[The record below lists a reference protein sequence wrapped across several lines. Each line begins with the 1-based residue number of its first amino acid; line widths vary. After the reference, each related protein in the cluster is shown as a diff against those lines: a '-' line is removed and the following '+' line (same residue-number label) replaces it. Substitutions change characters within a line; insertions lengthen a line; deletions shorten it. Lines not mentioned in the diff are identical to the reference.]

1 MASRH
6 GPRHMRVWLIW
17 FILTS
22 IVQHA
27 TSPCL
32 SSLPPLPRPPSNN
45 LIGFSKVYMTMNLR
59 PQPSAVTL
67 SSGLST
73 VSNTPGA
80 SMPVGMQAGP
90 EALITRAIELFG
102 PTVAVIDS
110 PLVPDAL
117 YLGTVEAGQGQG
129 VGARFYAPDDAG
141 GRKEYLGEFHN
152 GRRHGVGMMLFDD
165 QTCYEGEWEGG
176 RPNGH
181 GVEKYPNGAIF
192 TGQFC
197 DDARHG
203 LGTYIASD
211 GDRVYAGHW
220 QHGEWDGSQG
230 ALGPDAKLRLEEAMR
245 CAQKAQLHAARLSER
260 LDLLRRLKLS
270 LPPDFRGFVSELI
283 TYGACANHDSGS
295 ELSDDDQLGDPLQSP
310 GLSAIS
316 EDGLEETEHDIVD
329 SDDPDSVCVELEGS
343 AERVDFGEAVTD
355 ETKFAHEPEKARRA
369 EQESE
374 QARLAEQARI
384 MEAEAEQTRLQ
395 QEAEKARAEEE
406 ARAASLAAEVE
417 EARLAEQARRADQE
431 SEQAR
436 LAEQTKIMEAEQA
449 RLQQEAEKARAEKE
463 ARAASLV
470 ATSAAQDL
478 RHHQDQARLEA
489 EAMEARQNGELRLAA
504 ALAAAAFFEEN
515 GLATSRRKENMGTR
529 IKSQLSSD
537 KDDRPEAE
545 SISMGLKIHA
555 IPAVRERKGKVGQVS
570 DRDNANAA
578 SVVDEGQTMIC
589 TTMQGDG
596 LQQNSSIKDPGQFLE
611 PQALCPQSLHTK
623 EGHDAPNLSSKLAL
637 AGAASTVEVRGQH
650 KGHHKTQEMVAED
663 DWSLQIMRPMSAEKS
678 STRERRSGETDRHAA
693 AIPDPAN
700 QEDALATLRSLNSR
714 LMRREFSSHEA
725 VLGPSMLDARAAQ
738 LLLRMS
744 ALCVAMPEHST
755 YR

>member
-1 MASRH
+1 
-6 GPRHMRVWLIW
+6 
-17 FILTS
+17 
-22 IVQHA
+22 
-27 TSPCL
+27 
-32 SSLPPLPRPPSNN
+32 
-45 LIGFSKVYMTMNLR
+45 
-59 PQPSAVTL
+59 
-67 SSGLST
+67 
-73 VSNTPGA
+73 
-80 SMPVGMQAGP
+80 MQAGP

-141 GRKEYLGEFHN
+141 GRKEYLGEFHG

-245 CAQKAQLHAARLSER
+245 CAREAQLHAARLTER

-270 LPPDFRGFVSELI
+270 LPRGFRGFVSELI
-283 TYGACANHDSGS
+283 TYDACANHDTGS
-295 ELSDDDQLGDPLQSP
+295 ELSEDDQLGDPLHSP

-316 EDGLEETEHDIVD
+316 EDGLVETEHDIVD
-329 SDDPDSVCVELEGS
+329 SDDPNSEYAELDIS
-343 AERVDFGEAVTD
+343 AERVRVGFGEAVT
-355 ETKFAHEPEKARRA
+355 
-369 EQESE
+369 
-374 QARLAEQARI
+374 AEQARI
-384 MEAEAEQTRLQ
+384 LEAEAEQTHLQ
-395 QEAEKARAEEE
+395 EEAERAHAEEE

-417 EARLAEQARRADQE
+417 EARLAEQARRAEQE

-436 LAEQTKIMEAEQA
+436 LAEQARILEAEAEQT
-449 RLQQEAEKARAEKE
+449 RLQEEVQKAHAEEE
-463 ARAASLV
+463 ARAALV
-470 ATSAAQDL
+470 ATTAAQDL
-478 RHHQDQARLEA
+478 KHHQKQARLEA
-489 EAMEARQNGELRLAA
+489 EAVEARQNGKLRRAA

-515 GLATSRRKENMGTR
+515 AVATSRRKENKATR

-537 KDDRPEAE
+537 KDDWPEAE
-545 SISMGLKIHA
+545 QSISMGLEIHA
-555 IPAVRERKGKVGQVS
+555 VS
-570 DRDNANAA
+570 NN
-578 SVVDEGQTMIC
+578 QTMRLI
-589 TTMQGDG
+589 
-596 LQQNSSIKDPGQFLE
+596 
-611 PQALCPQSLHTK
+611 
-623 EGHDAPNLSSKLAL
+623 
-637 AGAASTVEVRGQH
+637 
-650 KGHHKTQEMVAED
+650 
-663 DWSLQIMRPMSAEKS
+663 SAEKS
-678 STRERRSGETDRHAA
+678 STRQRRSGETDRHAA
-693 AIPDPAN
+693 AIPDPVN
-700 QEDALATLRSLNSR
+700 QENALATLCLLNFR
-714 LMRREFSSHEA
+714 LMRRKFSSHA
-725 VLGPSMLDARAAQ
+725 ADLGPSKLDARSAQ

-744 ALCVAMPEHST
+744 ALCVAMPEHSK
-755 YR
+755 YRQKV

>member
-1 MASRH
+1 
-6 GPRHMRVWLIW
+6 
-17 FILTS
+17 
-22 IVQHA
+22 
-27 TSPCL
+27 
-32 SSLPPLPRPPSNN
+32 
-45 LIGFSKVYMTMNLR
+45 
-59 PQPSAVTL
+59 
-67 SSGLST
+67 
-73 VSNTPGA
+73 
-80 SMPVGMQAGP
+80 MQAGP

-110 PLVPDAL
+110 PLVPDAF

-355 ETKFAHEPEKARRA
+355 ETNFAHEPEKARRA

-384 MEAEAEQTRLQ
+384 MEAEVEQTRLQ

-417 EARLAEQARRADQE
+417 EARRAEQARRTEQE

-449 RLQQEAEKARAEKE
+449 RLQQEAEKARAEEE

-515 GLATSRRKENMGTR
+515 GVATSRRKENMGTR

-650 KGHHKTQEMVAED
+650 KAHHKTQEMMAED

-678 STRERRSGETDRHAA
+678 STRQRRPGETDRHAA

>member
-1 MASRH
+1 M
-6 GPRHMRVWLIW
+6 
-17 FILTS
+17 
-22 IVQHA
+22 
-27 TSPCL
+27 
-32 SSLPPLPRPPSNN
+32 
-45 LIGFSKVYMTMNLR
+45 
-59 PQPSAVTL
+59 
-67 SSGLST
+67 
-73 VSNTPGA
+73 
-80 SMPVGMQAGP
+80 
-90 EALITRAIELFG
+90 E
-102 PTVAVIDS
+102 
-110 PLVPDAL
+110 
-117 YLGTVEAGQGQG
+117 
-129 VGARFYAPDDAG
+129 
-141 GRKEYLGEFHN
+141 
-152 GRRHGVGMMLFDD
+152 
-165 QTCYEGEWEGG
+165 
-176 RPNGH
+176 
-181 GVEKYPNGAIF
+181 
-192 TGQFC
+192 
-197 DDARHG
+197 
-203 LGTYIASD
+203 
-211 GDRVYAGHW
+211 
-220 QHGEWDGSQG
+220 
-230 ALGPDAKLRLEEAMR
+230 
-245 CAQKAQLHAARLSER
+245 
-260 LDLLRRLKLS
+260 
-270 LPPDFRGFVSELI
+270 
-283 TYGACANHDSGS
+283 
-295 ELSDDDQLGDPLQSP
+295 
-310 GLSAIS
+310 
-316 EDGLEETEHDIVD
+316 
-329 SDDPDSVCVELEGS
+329 
-343 AERVDFGEAVTD
+343 
-355 ETKFAHEPEKARRA
+355 
-369 EQESE
+369 
-374 QARLAEQARI
+374 AEQA
-384 MEAEAEQTRLQ
+384 RLQ
-395 QEAEKARAEEE
+395 QEAEKAHAEEE
-406 ARAASLAAEVE
+406 ARAASFAAEVE
-417 EARLAEQARRADQE
+417 EARRAEQAKRTEQE

-436 LAEQTKIMEAEQA
+436 VAEQTKIMEAEAEQA
-449 RLQQEAEKARAEKE
+449 RLQQEAEKARAEEE

-489 EAMEARQNGELRLAA
+489 EAMEARQNREFRLAA

-515 GLATSRRKENMGTR
+515 GVATSRRKENMGTR

-650 KGHHKTQEMVAED
+650 KAHHKTQEMMAED

-678 STRERRSGETDRHAA
+678 STRQRRSGETDRHAA

>member
-1 MASRH
+1 
-6 GPRHMRVWLIW
+6 
-17 FILTS
+17 
-22 IVQHA
+22 
-27 TSPCL
+27 
-32 SSLPPLPRPPSNN
+32 
-45 LIGFSKVYMTMNLR
+45 
-59 PQPSAVTL
+59 
-67 SSGLST
+67 
-73 VSNTPGA
+73 
-80 SMPVGMQAGP
+80 MQAGP

-141 GRKEYLGEFHN
+141 GRKEYLGEFHG

-355 ETKFAHEPEKARRA
+355 ETNFAHEPEKARRA

-384 MEAEAEQTRLQ
+384 MEAEVEQTRLQQEAEKARAEEKARAASLAAEVEEARLAEQTRRADQESEQARLAEQTKVMEAEAEQTRLQ

-406 ARAASLAAEVE
+406 ARAASFAAEVE
-417 EARLAEQARRADQE
+417 EARRAEQAKRTEQE

-436 LAEQTKIMEAEQA
+436 VAEQTKIMEAEAEQA
-449 RLQQEAEKARAEKE
+449 RLQQEAEKARAEEE

-470 ATSAAQDL
+470 ATTAAQDL

-489 EAMEARQNGELRLAA
+489 EAMEARQNREFRLAA

-515 GLATSRRKENMGTR
+515 EVATSRRKENMGTR

-650 KGHHKTQEMVAED
+650 KAHHKTQEMMAED

-678 STRERRSGETDRHAA
+678 STRQRRSGETDRHAA

-714 LMRREFSSHEA
+714 LMRREFSSHA
-725 VLGPSMLDARAAQ
+725 ADLGPSMLDARAAQ

>member
-1 MASRH
+1 
-6 GPRHMRVWLIW
+6 
-17 FILTS
+17 
-22 IVQHA
+22 
-27 TSPCL
+27 
-32 SSLPPLPRPPSNN
+32 
-45 LIGFSKVYMTMNLR
+45 
-59 PQPSAVTL
+59 
-67 SSGLST
+67 
-73 VSNTPGA
+73 
-80 SMPVGMQAGP
+80 MQAGP

-141 GRKEYLGEFHN
+141 GRKEYLGEFHG

-165 QTCYEGEWEGG
+165 HTCYEGEWEGG

-220 QHGEWDGSQG
+220 QHGEWDSSQG
-230 ALGPDAKLRLEEAMR
+230 ALWPDAELRLEEAMR
-245 CAQKAQLHAARLSER
+245 CAEKAQLHAARLSER

-329 SDDPDSVCVELEGS
+329 SDDPDSECVELEVS

-436 LAEQTKIMEAEQA
+436 LAEQTKIMEAEAEQA
-449 RLQQEAEKARAEKE
+449 RQQQEAEKARAERE
-463 ARAASLV
+463 AREASLV
-470 ATSAAQDL
+470 ATTAAQDL
-478 RHHQDQARLEA
+478 RHHQEQARLEA

-515 GLATSRRKENMGTR
+515 GVATSRRKENKATR
-529 IKSQLSSD
+529 IKPQLSSD

-545 SISMGLKIHA
+545 SISMGLEIHA

-570 DRDNANAA
+570 DRDNGANAA
-578 SVVDEGQTMIC
+578 SVVDGGQTMIC

-596 LQQNSSIKDPGQFLE
+596 LQQNSSTKDPGQFLE

-623 EGHDAPNLSSKLAL
+623 EGHDAPHLSSKLAL
-637 AGAASTVEVRGQH
+637 AGAASIVEVRGQH
-650 KGHHKTQEMVAED
+650 KGRHKTQEMMTED
-663 DWSLQIMRPMSAEKS
+663 DWSLQTMRPMSAEKS
-678 STRERRSGETDRHAA
+678 SARQRRSGETDRHAA

-714 LMRREFSSHEA
+714 LMRREFSSHA
-725 VLGPSMLDARAAQ
+725 ADLGPSMLNARSAQ

>member
-1 MASRH
+1 
-6 GPRHMRVWLIW
+6 
-17 FILTS
+17 
-22 IVQHA
+22 
-27 TSPCL
+27 
-32 SSLPPLPRPPSNN
+32 
-45 LIGFSKVYMTMNLR
+45 
-59 PQPSAVTL
+59 
-67 SSGLST
+67 
-73 VSNTPGA
+73 
-80 SMPVGMQAGP
+80 MQAGP

-141 GRKEYLGEFHN
+141 GRKEYLGEFHG

-355 ETKFAHEPEKARRA
+355 ETNFAHEPEKARRA

-384 MEAEAEQTRLQ
+384 MEAEVEQTRLQ

-406 ARAASLAAEVE
+406 ARAASFAAEVE
-417 EARLAEQARRADQE
+417 EARRAEQARRTEQE

-449 RLQQEAEKARAEKE
+449 RLQQEAEKAHAEEEARAASFAAEVEEARRAEQAKRTEQESEQARVAEQTKIMEAEAEQARLQQEAEKARAEEE

-515 GLATSRRKENMGTR
+515 EVATSRRKENMGTR

-650 KGHHKTQEMVAED
+650 KAHHKTQEMMAED

-678 STRERRSGETDRHAA
+678 STRQRRSGETDRHAA

-755 YR
+755 NR